1 MDIALYIFISV
12 LSFYGLLL
20 LAVFLFQE
28 RFVFQPFRLPRSHR
42 FFFNA
47 RGWEECWLEG
57 EDGVRLNALLFRIP
71 AGKKRKGVVLY
82 LHGNQ
87 GNLQRWAKHQGAF
100 TRLGYDFFAID
111 YRGYGKSSGRPSEQG
126 LYADGEAAYRWLL
139 GHYPERE
146 IVLYGRSLGS
156 GIASWLAA
164 RRRPRLVILETPF
177 DNMPN
182 VVRALSR
189 LPMPDAVF
197 RLSFPNDRHLKE
209 LNCPA
214 VIFAGTRD
222 RIVEY
227 RLSQRLRPLL
237 ERPEDFITIDGAGH
251 RNLDTFPKYHY
262 ELEQVLSRED
272 NR

>member
-1 MDIALYIFISV
+1 MNTV
-12 LSFYGLLL
+12 LHILFWGLVLYGLFLL
-20 LAVFLFQE
+20 LVYLLQE
-28 RFVFQPFRLPRSHR
+28 RFVFQPFRLSRGHR
-42 FFFNA
+42 FFFNVK
-47 RGWEECWLEG
+47 GWEEAWLES
-57 EDGVRLNALLFRIP
+57 EDGEQLNALLFRAPGNQP
-71 AGKKRKGVVLY
+71 AKGVVLY

-111 YRGYGKSSGRPSEQG
+111 YRGYGKSSGQPSEEG
-126 LYADGEAAYRWLL
+126 LYFDGEAAYRWLL
-139 GHYPERE
+139 KHYPEE
-146 IVLYGRSLGS
+146 KIVLYGRSLGS
-156 GIASWLAA
+156 GVASWLAA

-182 VVRALSR
+182 VVRAICR
-189 LPMPDAVF
+189 LPVPDALF
-197 RLSFPNDRHLKE
+197 RLWFPNDRHLKQ

-222 RIVEY
+222 RVVEY

-237 ERPEDFITIDGAGH
+237 DSPEAFITIDGAGH

-262 ELEQVLSRED
+262 QLERVLSRIE
-272 NR
+272 